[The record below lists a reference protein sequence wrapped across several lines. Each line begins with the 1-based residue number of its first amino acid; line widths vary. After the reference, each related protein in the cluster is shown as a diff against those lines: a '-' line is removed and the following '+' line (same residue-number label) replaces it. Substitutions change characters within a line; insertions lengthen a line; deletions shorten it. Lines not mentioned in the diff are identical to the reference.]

1 MGRRSREICP
11 GGAGFWGAGCISV
24 SCNLGAL
31 QHSTPPVT
39 PMSSFHTGEGLM
51 MGNEGVVGA
60 RRPLWKQEG
69 SGHYISCVRTGGGA
83 GSRSGG
89 RGRRNILAWE
99 SLFFHLCWWRMLFSK
114 ELVVLGWSP
123 TPTAAVA
130 GGQVLWCSRSGR
142 RCREQPR
149 WGRFPSS
156 RFPVPPPQEPWS
168 LRTPPIISPF
178 FGFDYVNLGKRFVT
192 SK

>member
-1 MGRRSREICP
+1 MGP
-11 GGAGFWGAGCISV
+11 V
-24 SCNLGAL
+24 SGVLVVPLYHVTWEHC
-31 QHSTPPVT
+31 SIPPPPVT

-60 RRPLWKQEG
+60 RRPLRRREG

-114 ELVVLGWSP
+114 ELVVLGGHQPQRRLLANSP
-123 TPTAAVA
+123 
-130 GGQVLWCSRSGR
+130 GGRVLWCSRSGR

-149 WGRFPSS
+149 WSRFPSS
-156 RFPVPPPQEPWS
+156 RFPVPPPQSQGPS
-168 LRTPPIISPF
+168 GPPPSHLTIF
-178 FGFDYVNLGKRFVT
+178 RVRLCKFGEAVRHL
-192 SK
+192 